1 MFLVL
6 ALAQAG
12 SGSSCHWA
20 FPKWF
25 GCVLAAHENLAGG
38 LIGLAGVLLGAWA
51 AWSAVEQQINADR
64 ERAMADRVEADRLL
78 SESLTDYADGMAAAW
93 RRLVALPED
102 ADQDTTRDVYEAT
115 AYMAERLSR
124 SERIVNYRAMADTL
138 GWDRRMKYGALLRGL
153 DELRQ
158 FRDPKSIQDDPQAAL
173 DLIRRLADDFE
184 YCLPDTSRYF
194 EGAVAPIAQG
204 YDLRGLGRTYR
215 NARKLS
221 PLHLDGDREM
231 LLWRHCALPPPKLDR
246 RALEFLAYCRYG
258 WHRSDHARTRLHY
271 SADGR
276 ASPCRTCDGDGRA
289 HNRGRAGADY
299 WGRAAGRS
307 QPCN

>member
-1 MFLVL
+1 MPTTNLRRRRGPKPDRRRALELLALCRDGCREAILLAHGFIIKQLQKRTTQFVLLLFGLPLFVFLVL
-6 ALAQAG
+6 ALAQGG

-51 AWSAVEQQINADR
+51 AWSAVQQQINADR

-93 RRLVALPED
+93 RCLVALPED
-102 ADQDTTRDVYEAT
+102 ADQDTTRNVYEAT
-115 AYMAERLSR
+115 AYMAEWLSR
-124 SERIVNYRAMADTL
+124 SERIANYRAMADTL

-158 FRDPKSIQDDPQAAL
+158 FRDPTSIQDDPQAAL
-173 DLIRRLADDFE
+173 ALIRRLADDFE

-194 EGAVAPIAQG
+194 EG
-204 YDLRGLGRTYR
+204 
-215 NARKLS
+215 
-221 PLHLDGDREM
+221 
-231 LLWRHCALPPPKLDR
+231 LWR
-246 RALEFLAYCRYG
+246 
-258 WHRSDHARTRLHY
+258 RSHKAMTFAEWVERIATRG
-271 SADGR
+271 S
-276 ASPCRTCDGDGRA
+276 
-289 HNRGRAGADY
+289 
-299 WGRAAGRS
+299 
-307 QPCN
+307 